1 MLGPGISQFMAK
13 ISLYLPSP
21 VLTLFFQ
28 LCVKTFLL
36 NIIMYPQVFRV
47 HMCHPKATNMLCSL
61 KQLNQRG
68 IFFLDEQSIQ
78 NQQYFLTSIK
88 CSKKVMFY
96 IIQNNF
102 FQYCI
107 YITLMKCR
115 IFFLILLSRF
125 QTLTRAFTGCS
136 SKINKTIFSLLLLG
150 IRYYFEK
157 KKLIS

>member
-1 MLGPGISQFMAK
+1 MLGPGISPFLAK

-21 VLTLFFQ
+21 VLTLFFH

-36 NIIMYPQVFRV
+36 NIIMYSQVFRV

-61 KQLNQRG
+61 KQ
-68 IFFLDEQSIQ
+68 FFGDEQSIQ